1 MAKYYAW
8 SNIYNGGAVKE
19 VTTSKG
25 MTMNVV
31 TDRNIIETGSE
42 VSKAKSGFSDE
53 EWDAMIEGG
62 SIRPYPVPEEADEVT
77 SPTQAVIA
85 RLTKGTGEIDQ
96 DMMLQLALTQPL
108 PANPPADEAKEVEAK
123 PVGVK

>member
-8 SNIYNGGAVKE
+8 SNLYNGGEVKE

-31 TDRNIIETGSE
+31 VNRNIIEAGTE
-42 VSKAKSGFSDE
+42 VSKAKSGLSDE
-53 EWDAMIEGG
+53 SWDACIEGG
-62 SIRPYPVPEEADEVT
+62 SIRPYPMPEDADEVT
-77 SPTQAVIA
+77 SPTQAVISK
-85 RLTKGTGEIDQ
+85 LTTGTGEIDQ
-96 DMMLQLALTQPL
+96 NMLLELALTQPL
-108 PANPPADEAKEVEAK
+108 SANPPADEAKEVEAK